1 MQTYKQIIKDLEQVF
16 EKFDTL
22 YIDRQVAYYEKKHQ
36 AVTNWWKAPTRLEGS
51 KNKYHRINWDDLYT
65 IAGGKGMSEKLKD
78 INVLMAQD
86 LAVKDAK
93 AVIKSRNA
101 KMAKKLED
109 AGITKVISNNIEVSS
124 DGFNGYFAVE
134 TDKGNQTV
142 TINTILAG
150 GYNIQSLHYRTLI
163 KVRG

>member
-1 MQTYKQIIKDLEQVF
+1 MKTYKQIIKDLEQVF
-16 EKFDTL
+16 EKFDAL
-22 YIDRQVAYYEKKHQ
+22 YIDRQIAYYEEKHE
-36 AVTNWWKAPTRLEGS
+36 AISNWWKAPT
-51 KNKYHRINWDDLYT
+51 KYHGTKSTNWDDLYS
-65 IAGGKGMSEKLKD
+65 IAGGKGMSQKLRG

-86 LAVKDAK
+86 LAVKDAQS
-93 AVIKSRNA
+93 VINARNA

-124 DGFNGYFAVE
+124 DGFNGYFSVE
-134 TDKGNQTV
+134 TDKGNKTV